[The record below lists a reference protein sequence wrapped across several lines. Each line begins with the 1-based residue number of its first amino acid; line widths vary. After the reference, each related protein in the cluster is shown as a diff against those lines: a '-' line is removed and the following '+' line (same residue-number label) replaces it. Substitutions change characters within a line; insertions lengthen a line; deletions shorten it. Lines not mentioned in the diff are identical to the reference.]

1 MHKTSHK
8 NRKWERHKEVSI
20 NWKHYDESRLCE
32 CKKVLDITS
41 LFHELD
47 KPIHRREFKLSSLT
61 VFLLFKIF
69 FGLSYRGIASATKD
83 LGIYKMLG
91 MKRAPCYKTIQNTF
105 KYLDVRILAQANR
118 LLVPARTMLAG
129 IDSSGMKTKRKGA
142 WIEVRFHSY
151 MRIKD
156 FKKIHIFVDLISK
169 KILYCTMTKGKAH
182 DSSQLPKILRR
193 TTWIK
198 VEIILGDGGYD
209 TKKCFKAITQHGA
222 VPGIKVRKNSVAK
235 NRGCPSRR
243 QAVVAQQHDMDNWRQ
258 NMQTTM
264 RCIIEAIFSGTKRRF
279 GEYLF
284 CVKSRFR
291 RLEVW
296 LRTLLW
302 NIVIYP
308 R

>member
-8 NRKWERHKEVSI
+8 EIKWERHKEVSI

-32 CKKVLDITS
+32 CKKVLDLTQ

-47 KPIHRREFKLSSLT
+47 KPVHRREFKLSHLT
-61 VFLLFKIF
+61 ILLMFKIF

-105 KYLDVRILAQANR
+105 RYLDVRVLAQANR
-118 LLVPARTMLAG
+118 LLVPARTLLAG
-129 IDSSGMKTKRKGA
+129 VDSSGMKTQRKGA
-142 WIEVRFHSY
+142 WIEVRFRHY
-151 MRIKD
+151 MRPKD

-169 KILYCTMTKGKAH
+169 KILYCTMTQGKAH
-182 DSSQLPKILRR
+182 DSKELPKILRH

-209 TKKCFKAITQHGA
+209 TKECFNAITRHGA
-222 VPGIKVRKNSVAK
+222 LPGIKVRKNATTK
-235 NRGCPSRR
+235 AYGCPSRR
-243 QAVVAQQHDMDNWRQ
+243 RAVIAQQNDMDKWKHDMKS
-258 NMQTTM
+258 TM

-284 CVKSRFR
+284 SVKAQFR
-291 RLEVW
+291 RIEVW
-296 LRTLLW
+296 LRSLLW
-302 NIVIYP
+302 NVVIYP

>member
-47 KPIHRREFKLSSLT
+47 KPIHRREFKLSNLT
-61 VFLLFKIF
+61 VLLLFKIF

-118 LLVPARTMLAG
+118 LLVPARTMIAG
-129 IDSSGMKTKRKGA
+129 IDSSGMKTKRNGA
-142 WIEVRFHSY
+142 WLEVRFNRY

-182 DSSQLPKILRR
+182 DSSQLPKILRH

-209 TKKCFKAITQHGA
+209 TKECFRAISQHGA
-222 VPGIKVRKNSVAK
+222 LPGIKVRKNSVAK

-243 QAVVAQQHDMDNWRQ
+243 EAVVAQQQDMDNWRQ

-284 CVKSRFR
+284 SMKSRFR
-291 RLEVW
+291 RIEVW

>member
-8 NRKWERHKEVSI
+8 ERKWERHKEVSI

-32 CKKVLDITS
+32 CKKVLDLS
-41 LFHELD
+41 PLFHELD
-47 KPIHRREFKLSSLT
+47 KPIHRREFKLSHLT
-61 VFLLFKIF
+61 ILLMFKIF

-105 KYLDVRILAQANR
+105 GYLDVRVLAQANR
-118 LLVPARTMLAG
+118 LLVPARTLLAG
-129 IDSSGMKTKRKGA
+129 IDSSGMKTQRKGA
-142 WIEVRFHSY
+142 WIEVRFHHY
-151 MRIKD
+151 MKTKD

-169 KILYCTMTKGKAH
+169 KILYCTMTQGKAH
-182 DSSQLPKILRR
+182 DSCQLPKILRH

-209 TKKCFKAITQHGA
+209 TKECFHAITQHGA
-222 VPGIKVRKNSVAK
+222 LPGIKVRKNSTTK
-235 NRGCPSRR
+235 SHGCPSRR
-243 QAVVAQQHDMDNWRQ
+243 RAVIAQQQDMNKWRE
-258 NMQTTM
+258 NMQSTM

-284 CVKSRFR
+284 SVKAQFR
-291 RLEVW
+291 RIEVW

-302 NIVIYP
+302 NVVIYP